1 MEMDWQGRVRRS
13 RKRILEDVPQRR
25 YKGLDLESLAL
36 HYGTWQRMEFSTC
49 LWDWKVGKGQGQ
61 GFLQPPPAAGDGVC
75 GPLQSRRQVM
85 DDCGS
90 FKDSPVRGVTEV
102 QSQSEASSERPE
114 PHVTTIQVRETL
126 CIKQNLAFKI
136 LLISGKLSAQFEYQ
150 SG

>member
-1 MEMDWQGRVRRS
+1 
-13 RKRILEDVPQRR
+13 
-25 YKGLDLESLAL
+25 
-36 HYGTWQRMEFSTC
+36 
-49 LWDWKVGKGQGQ
+49 
-61 GFLQPPPAAGDGVC
+61 
-75 GPLQSRRQVM
+75 M

-102 QSQSEASSERPE
+102 GSQSEASSERPE